1 MEPAQILVLISLLL
15 FLALFGVWLR
25 LPTILTNLTESAL
38 RKGNYAAALRYTDW
52 MGSLR
57 LRPVVAVSLR
67 GAALLGAG
75 QLQEAEQFVRESL
88 RMKLQMRPEQAQKI
102 RFTSLTNLA
111 RIYREQ
117 GRTDDALHTYQEA
130 QAINEQ
136 HSLPYLGQ
144 AMVYL
149 EQSREPQR
157 ALELLGTALEH
168 EPNHPDANL
177 RGLIMVGRAW
187 ALTLLGNDEDAS
199 EAFSHSILSTNPD
212 DKPRLAEVHER
223 AGRVLLLRNE
233 HESAREYFANAITHD
248 PQGRIGEQAR
258 RALEE
263 IAPAAEAEATE
274 DTAEKETYKET

>member
-15 FLALFGVWLR
+15 FLVLFGVWLR
-25 LPTILTNLTESAL
+25 LPHLLTSLTRRAL
-38 RKGNYAAALRYTDW
+38 RQGDYAAALRYTDW

-57 LRPVVAVSLR
+57 LWPVVAVSLR

-88 RMKLQMRPEQAQKI
+88 RMKFQMRPDQAEQT
-102 RFTSLTNLA
+102 RFASLTYLA

-117 GRTDDALHTYQEA
+117 GHTDDALHTYQEA

-157 ALELLGTALEH
+157 ALELLDTALEH
-168 EPNHPDANL
+168 EPNHPAANL

-199 EAFSHSILSTNPD
+199 EAFSHSILATNPD
-212 DKPRLAEVHER
+212 DKPRLAEVHEH

-233 HESAREYFANAITHD
+233 PEAAREYFTNAIAHD
-248 PQGRIGEQAR
+248 PQGHTGAQAR

-263 IAPAAEAEATE
+263 LAPAAEPDAT
-274 DTAEKETYKET
+274 DAPDAAQEKQE